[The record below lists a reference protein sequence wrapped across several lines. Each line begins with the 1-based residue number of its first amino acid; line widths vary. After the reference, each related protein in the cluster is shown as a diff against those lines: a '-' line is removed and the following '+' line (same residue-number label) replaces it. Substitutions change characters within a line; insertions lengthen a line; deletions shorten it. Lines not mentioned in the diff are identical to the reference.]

1 MDNIVTIRQ
10 LFDLLNKNLEYL
22 VLRNWDDLFEEKIY
36 GDGHEDID
44 VLCRDLNS
52 FKMLTGAKPIFSSR
66 YRNNYIVH
74 IGKLRVRFDVRFV
87 GDGYYP
93 QKWEDLMLKR
103 RVVNGVGIYIP
114 SKEDYFYSLAYHA
127 LLQKPIFSDEYLKKV
142 VEAYNVSKNH
152 VKNIDAKEIRTL
164 LSKFC
169 AQNSYSV
176 EIPSD
181 PGVYLN
187 KSNLKYFEVKRSPYR
202 LTRKWLLGFGYKLK
216 YILNKIYNAKG

>member
-10 LFDLLNKNLEYL
+10 LFDHLNNNIEYL

-44 VLCRDLNS
+44 ILCRDLNS
-52 FKMLTGAKPIFSSR
+52 FIRLTDAKQVFSSR

-74 IGKLRVRFDVRFV
+74 IGGLKVRFDVRFV

-93 QKWEDLMLKR
+93 QKWEDEMLKR
-103 RVVNGVGIYIP
+103 RTTNSVGIYIP
-114 SKEDYFYSLAYHA
+114 FKEDYFYSLAYHA
-127 LLQKPIFSDEYLKKV
+127 LLQKPVFSDEYLKKV
-142 VEAYNVSKNH
+142 VDTYSVSVH
-152 VKNIDAKEIRTL
+152 QAKDTEESEIRTL
-164 LSKFC
+164 LSVFC
-169 AQNSYSV
+169 TNNNYRV

-187 KSNLKYFEVKRSPYR
+187 TNNLRYFEVRISALR
-202 LTRKWLLGFGYKLK
+202 LIRKWLLTFSYKIK
-216 YILNKIYNAKG
+216 YIFNKYINA